1 VKGPFG
7 KANIDITM
15 KNINIP
21 PHPVRKFPRKSEFG
35 SLEKA
40 RNVRNKTHP
49 RRRVIVCG
57 L

>member
-1 VKGPFG
+1 MKGPFG

-21 PHPVRKFPRKSEFG
+21 PHPVRTFPRKSEFG